1 MAQTTLSR
9 IGYGRVSTRDQN
21 PDSQR
26 DALLAA
32 GCDPEHLFIDHGVTG
47 KLARRPQWDACLA
60 YLRPGDVLVVT
71 RLSRAARSL
80 RNLLEVVDQLRE
92 RGIDLVVLKQAID
105 TTTPAGRLAF
115 HIMAAIDEFQRE
127 LIVEGTNEGLVAARA
142 RGRVG
147 GRKSKLSP
155 AQVALA
161 RQLYDAT
168 GDDGK
173 RAHTVE
179 EIGRMFGVTR
189 TTVYR
194 SLERDQANCQPAAAH
209 SA

>member
-1 MAQTTLSR
+1 MTR

-32 GCDPEHLFIDHGVTG
+32 DCDPAHLFIDQGVTG
-47 KLARRPQWDACLA
+47 KLARRPQWDACLD
-60 YLRPGDVLVVT
+60 YLRPGDVLVIT

-92 RGIDLVVLKQAID
+92 RQIDLVVLRQSID

-115 HIMAAIDEFQRE
+115 HVMAAIDEFQRE
-127 LIVEGTNEGLVAARA
+127 LIVESTREGLAAARA
-142 RGRVG
+142 RGRTG
-147 GRKSKLSP
+147 GRKAKLSP
-155 AQVALA
+155 AQVRLA
-161 RQLYDAT
+161 RQLYDET

-179 EIGRMFGVTR
+179 AIAGMLGVTR
-189 TTVYR
+189 TTIYR
-194 SLERDQANCQPAAAH
+194 SLERNRHLDHDQAA
-209 SA
+209 S